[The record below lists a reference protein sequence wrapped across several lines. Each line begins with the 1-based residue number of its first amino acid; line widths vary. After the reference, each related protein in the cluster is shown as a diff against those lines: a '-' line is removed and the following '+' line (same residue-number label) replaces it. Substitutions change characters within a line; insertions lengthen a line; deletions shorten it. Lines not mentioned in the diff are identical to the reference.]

1 MRRRVVML
9 LALALAAL
17 LGWRL
22 FGAGGDP
29 DAVRTV
35 TDPRLD
41 AYARTVTL
49 TTTNADGA
57 ISWRVRSP
65 DARHNPREGSWRL
78 ASPDWRVETDR
89 GPPWRGRSNH
99 GWIGDDDTRARL
111 RGDVVMTRQT
121 AEGRTRLTTQRL
133 DARIPERYAET
144 DQPVTMTRPG
154 LRVDAVGARVWFAQE
169 RLELLDDVE
178 GVYDAASP

>member
-1 MRRRVVML
+1 MM
-9 LALALAAL
+9 
-17 LGWRL
+17 
-22 FGAGGDP
+22 
-29 DAVRTV
+29 
-35 TDPRLD
+35 PRQ
-41 AYARTVTL
+41 
-49 TTTNADGA
+49 
-57 ISWRVRSP
+57 P
-65 DARHNPREGSWRL
+65 
-78 ASPDWRVETDR
+78 
-89 GPPWRGRSNH
+89 
-99 GWIGDDDTRARL
+99 
-111 RGDVVMTRQT
+111 